1 MGKHVY
7 VEKPLTHSF
16 QEAELL
22 MKAEKKFGVV
32 TQMGNQGHTGTSSNQ
47 FREWVKKGVIK
58 NVTEVDA
65 WKGPSCFFM
74 QKDKR
79 INNWPKKEPKPVGM
93 DWDLWLGPAEHHPFS
108 RMYHTFEWRGFHP
121 YGSGMLGDWGCHII
135 DMIHHYLD
143 LGLPTEINAFLKRE
157 LKYIPVVDFMPV
169 ATNALSRFVDG
180 GTSGACGNGT
190 RCVADLLSKEN
201 NKSLIILTTQSGDLK
216 SEILGDRLVSTEI
229 GKGKTEWNEI
239 PLSKKLD
246 TNNLN
251 IKISDLDN
259 NNYTG
264 GAAVNVG
271 NPHVIFFVDNNEN
284 FEIQKIGPVIEH
296 HSLFPEKCNVT
307 LATIVNKELIKV
319 KVWER
324 GAGLTKACGTAAC
337 ATAFAAMKNGLSSNK
352 VDIEFSTGKLSIF
365 IDENN
370 SIHMKGPVSDITN
383 IEINI

>member
-1 MGKHVY
+1 MDI
-7 VEKPLTHSF
+7 
-16 QEAELL
+16 
-22 MKAEKKFGVV
+22 KAFKMDGL
-32 TQMGNQGHTGTSSNQ
+32 GND
-47 FREWVKKGVIK
+47 FV
-58 NVTEVDA
+58 
-65 WKGPSCFFM
+65 
-74 QKDKR
+74 
-79 INNWPKKEPKPVGM
+79 
-93 DWDLWLGPAEHHPFS
+93 
-108 RMYHTFEWRGFHP
+108 
-121 YGSGMLGDWGCHII
+121 II
-135 DMIHHYLD
+135 DNRHKTTD
-143 LGLPTEINAFLKRE
+143 LTKQQIIKICDRKFIGCDQLILINKNDTSDASLEF
-157 LKYIPVVDFMPV
+157 Y
-169 ATNALSRFVDG
+169 NSDG

-216 SEILGDRLVSTEI
+216 SEILGNRLVSTEI

-370 SIHMKGPVSDITN
+370 SIHMKGPVSDIK
-383 IEINI
+383 EINIKI